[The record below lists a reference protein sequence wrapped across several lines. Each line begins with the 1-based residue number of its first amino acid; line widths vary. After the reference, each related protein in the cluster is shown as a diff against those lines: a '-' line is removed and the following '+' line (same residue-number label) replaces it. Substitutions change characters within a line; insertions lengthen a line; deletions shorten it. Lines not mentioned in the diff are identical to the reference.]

1 MKTTEIFALILL
13 SCSLN
18 IVPVIC
24 SSQHLLDAWNEIKSN
39 YFNDIQQSNNIYR
52 QIKEEQYA
60 LAQLRSI
67 VEKHLRDK
75 NAEELANA
83 LNSDDILN
91 SAKNLKE
98 IMNNITNYYDNQMI
112 DSIFVQAIN
121 EIILRGNVLAMPD
134 LLWNIYQKNYLK
146 YEIMLRFQIQLYN
159 SVSYR
164 HHKNEKVFLQN
175 YAYILHKIKKELL
188 YDSVDLSLKSSVQN
202 IVDKLP
208 NNIKF
213 LYFAPYFCLLNIKYE
228 KYIYTAI
235 EAKVDPLS
243 RYIWLWYDNKSMD
256 NTGYL
261 NVDIAEYNLNNK
273 QQLKVALK
281 STTYKIYYYMMPSTK
296 MIAGWDTVGTPSNHI
311 WDLEFVDDDRVVF
324 SQNGYLMCGVE
335 QHDNE
340 RRNVGGRKI
349 GQVSSTNSEC
359 QWRLGECKFK

>member
-1 MKTTEIFALILL
+1 MKTTKILALILL
-13 SCSLN
+13 SCS
-18 IVPVIC
+18 ISIAPVIS

-39 YFNDIQQSNNIYR
+39 YINDIQQSYNIYE

-75 NAEELANA
+75 NAEQLANA
-83 LNSDDILN
+83 LSSDDIIN

-98 IMNNITNYYDNQMI
+98 IIDNITNHYDNQMA
-112 DSIFVQAIN
+112 DTIFFQAIKVS
-121 EIILRGNVLAMPD
+121 LRGNLLTMPD
-134 LLWNIYQKNYLK
+134 LLWNFYQRNDGK
-146 YEIMLRFQIQLYN
+146 YFEIMLRLQIQLYN
-159 SVSYR
+159 SFSVR
-164 HHKNEKVFLQN
+164 HHKNEKAFLQN
-175 YAYILHKIKKELL
+175 YAYRLHTIKKERS

-208 NNIKF
+208 NNLKY

-228 KYIYTAI
+228 KYIYAAI

-261 NVDIAEYNLNNK
+261 NVDVAEYNLNNEK
-273 QQLKVALK
+273 KLKVALK
-281 STTYKIYYYMMPSTK
+281 STTYKFYYYMMPSTN
-296 MIAGWDTVGTPSNHI
+296 MIAGWDTDGTPSNHI
-311 WDLEFVDDDRVVF
+311 WDLEFVDDNRVVF
-324 SQNGYLMCGVE
+324 SQNGNLMCAVE

-340 RRNVGGRKI
+340 RRNVGGRRM

-359 QWRLGECKFK
+359 QWRLGKCTFK